1 MSKQS
6 NNYAVMKEFL
16 SANKKNFSSGRV
28 SDNFFIEYY
37 VERELR
43 FKGNEKISFQV
54 QHPEFNEDIVI
65 HNLDTD
71 IYHTGFIAKY
81 LEYKYD
87 QKNNILKIIN
97 AKSTPKHGPYKILIH
112 GDYEE

>member
-16 SANKKNFSSGRV
+16 SANKKNFSSGSV
-28 SDNFFIEYY
+28 TDKFYIEYY
-37 VERELR
+37 VENELR
-43 FKGNEKISFQV
+43 YKGEETITFQV
-54 QHPEFNEDIVI
+54 QHPEFIDDIAI

-71 IYHTGFIAKY
+71 IYHAGYKAYF

-87 QKNNILKIIN
+87 KENNILEIIN
-97 AKSTPKHGPYKILIH
+97 DKPTPKHGPYNVIIH
-112 GDYEE
+112 G